1 MGSLLWLCNLVN
13 LGLNMFSGIHSMCFN
28 WIQTLNAVRTVC
40 TWFILESECS
50 SFGCIL
56 NLFGCLEWSAVFSSV
71 CEARGPS
78 VCIWRCSSQSA
89 GKSAG
94 GEEWPWQECRLAPAP
109 WCLRQTS
116 SEMECTTN
124 ECLRS
129 PSVLWQTHRM
139 SQEEMCTQKLKEVV
153 WRNQSDEK
161 FRTEIG
167 KNIRALLHAVI
178 WAHWVFH
185 QL

>member
-1 MGSLLWLCNLVN
+1 MRSLLWLRTLVN
-13 LGLNMFSGIHSMCFN
+13 LGLNLFSGIHSMCFN
-28 WIQTLNAVRTVC
+28 WILRLNAVAVC
-40 TWFILESECS
+40 TWFILVSEWN
-50 SFGCIL
+50 SFGCISSSAGL
-56 NLFGCLEWSAVFSSV
+56 SAVQCLGVFV
-71 CEARGPS
+71 RRGPS

-116 SEMECTTN
+116 SEMECTTI

-129 PSVLWQTHRM
+129 PSVLWQTLRF
-139 SQEEMCTQKLKEVV
+139 MCTQILKEVV

-167 KNIRALLHAVI
+167 KNIRALLTQYTI
-178 WAHWVFH
+178 WGQWVFH
-185 QL
+185 QLGT